1 MAKEYATL
9 EPEDHMDRKRI
20 QDENKDI
27 REDRLTIAED
37 NERLVALGLKLVE
50 VYRSDEER
58 RGRESI

>member
-1 MAKEYATL
+1 
-9 EPEDHMDRKRI
+9 MDRKRI